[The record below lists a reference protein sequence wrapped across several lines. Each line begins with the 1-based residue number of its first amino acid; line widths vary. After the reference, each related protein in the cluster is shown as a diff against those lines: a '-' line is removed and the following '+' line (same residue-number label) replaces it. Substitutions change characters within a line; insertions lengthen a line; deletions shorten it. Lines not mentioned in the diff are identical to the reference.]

1 MRSRRILLRGGAG
14 TERTWLSCGARPGR
28 GRTVTALRP
37 VGVVEL
43 EGKCYEAVA
52 AGGEWLPAGV
62 EVVVSRRK
70 DGGLVAASAGDAKG
84 KAR

>member
-1 MRSRRILLRGGAG
+1 M
-14 TERTWLSCGARPGR
+14 
-28 GRTVTALRP
+28 TALRP